1 MEVLVPRNTVAED
14 DVAMRA
20 IEAASEATVSF
31 ISITMISAVGRETDQ
46 LASYLMRVAQ
56 ILESC

>member
-31 ISITMISAVGRETDQ
+31 ISITMISAVGREADQ
-46 LASYLMRVAQ
+46 LATYLMRVAQ

>member
-46 LASYLMRVAQ
+46 LASY
-56 ILESC
+56 